1 MFKQGVA
8 EELGDEGFAEAF
20 DGHDAARGEVAEL
33 FFEAGRTAGVDAAEV
48 DFAFGSDESGL
59 AAGAEIGEAY
69 LFGAAWVGCV
79 FDYAGDLGDYVAAAL
94 DGDEVADAD
103 AEAGYFVGIVEGGAG
118 DGGASNGNRGEDG
131 DRGELTGAADLDSD
145 VFDLSDAGAGG
156 ELECDS
162 PAGGSTGIAE
172 AALDLGRVDLDN
184 DAIDFVTETVT
195 SGLGFFDE
203 GENFLDGRHGFAM
216 GIDAKADG
224 GEGVEGFGLLGE
236 EIFAGFGEEEVGVE
250 VEAALGD
257 DVGLE
262 GADCSSSVV
271 AWIGGGLKALGFT
284 LFVCFAEGL
293 KGHDDFAAN
302 FKGGWDVGFF

>member
-1 MFKQGVA
+1 
-8 EELGDEGFAEAF
+8 LGDERFAEPF
-20 DGHDAARGEVAEL
+20 DVHDAAGSEVKKAAR
-33 FFEAGRTAGVDAAEV
+33 EAGGTVDIDAAVV
-48 DFAFGSDESGL
+48 DFAFGADNF
-59 AAGAEIGEAY
+59 AVAVGAVGGEVELLVPARV
-69 LFGAAWVGCV
+69 LFV
-79 FDYAGDLGDYVAAAL
+79 FDYLNDFGDDVTTAL
-94 DGDEVADAD
+94 DFDVVADEE
-103 AEAGYFVGIVEGGAG
+103 AEALDFVGVVEGGAG

-156 ELECDS
+156 ELEGDS